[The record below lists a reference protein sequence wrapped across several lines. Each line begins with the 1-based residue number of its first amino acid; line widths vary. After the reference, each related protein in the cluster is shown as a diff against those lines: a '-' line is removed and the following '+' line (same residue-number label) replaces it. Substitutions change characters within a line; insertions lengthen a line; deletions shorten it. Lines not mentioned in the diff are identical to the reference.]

1 MTTEDVLKRNNHI
14 TKLKD
19 SSSILENY
27 GTCYIPEYNGIKL
40 TVNNINQIE
49 IKDREVIADFLFNF
63 YRTNGFPYPKYSTK
77 ELQEDW
83 DKLVKLDTK
92 KVFLEPNVLSVNN
105 LNGNLLFKHFATT
118 FYKTKEDK
126 AKVKDMF
133 DSFNND
139 DNLKKVIRNRL
150 GITFFYRGV
159 SFPFTISGNM
169 IRQGFRS
176 TRLCSTT
183 STFKASVA
191 KAIYDRYCTN
201 TTNVVFDYS
210 MGFGQRLAGGLS
222 KNNIFYIGCDPWK
235 ETYDNNIELVK
246 FLGKEKQCELLNI
259 GSEFYYD
266 EKYKNTIDLAFSSPP
281 YFNKEVYSEELTQCY
296 NQGYDYFINHW
307 WKKTVENMSMMLK
320 SNGKLIVNIVDK
332 YKKYE
337 LSKDM
342 LDICAN
348 YGFLLEETLYLKLSK
363 SHLTDKVNTKNINK
377 LEPIYVLNRI

>member
-14 TKLKD
+14 TKIKD
-19 SSSILENY
+19 SSSLLENY

-40 TVNNINQIE
+40 TVNNINKIE
-49 IKDREVIADFLFNF
+49 IHDREIIADFLFNF
-63 YRTNGFPYPKYSTK
+63 YRTNGFPYPKYSIK
-77 ELQEDW
+77 ELQDDW
-83 DKLVKLDTK
+83 NKLIQLDTK
-92 KVFLEPNVLSVNN
+92 KVFLEPNILSVNN

-133 DSFNND
+133 ESFNDD

-191 KAIYDRYCTN
+191 KAIYDRFCATGFN
-201 TTNVVFDYS
+201 MVFDYS

-235 ETYDNNIELVK
+235 ETFDNNVKLVE
-246 FLGKEKQCELLNI
+246 FLGLQNRCDLINS
-259 GSEFYYD
+259 GSENYYN
-266 EKYKNTIDLAFSSPP
+266 EKYKDSIDIAFSSPP
-281 YFNKEVYSEELTQCY
+281 YFNKEVYSDDLTQCY
-296 NQGYDYFINHW
+296 NNGYDYFINYW
-307 WKKTVENMSMMLK
+307 WQKTVENMSLMLK
-320 SNGKLIVNIVDK
+320 KNGKLIINIVDK
-332 YKKYE
+332 YKKYN

-342 LDICAN
+342 IDICN
-348 YGFLLEETLYLKLSK
+348 KYNFSLNETLYLKLSK
-363 SHLTDKVNTKNINK
+363 SHLTNKAGTDKLSK
-377 LEPIYVLNRI
+377 LEPIYVLNKN